1 MILQVAIFHKCN
13 GGIYN
18 DLLPSRQAAAGEVQP
33 YWLQCD
39 AFVFDAPGFLKKN
52 ASILWQSLK
61 GMHYGL
67 LWPGILQKRE
77 REREVRKT
85 HTVYHCIFKD
95 AANLIKT
102 IRIRITLP
110 AAADT
115 LTKKTTWKLSM
126 ARGPT
131 GSFLVGNDSS
141 AKSGI
146 LSSIETKVRNVGYK
160 QSREKIASQFAL
172 YECIGMDIVLL
183 AFDRY
188 DAVHVLD

>member
-1 MILQVAIFHKCN
+1 MARFGLWLPDSVWGKDVQTNVIYHYISIYIYIYSIMILQVAIFHKCN

-77 REREVRKT
+77 RERER
-85 HTVYHCIFKD
+85 
-95 AANLIKT
+95 
-102 IRIRITLP
+102 
-110 AAADT
+110 
-115 LTKKTTWKLSM
+115 
-126 ARGPT
+126 
-131 GSFLVGNDSS
+131 
-141 AKSGI
+141 
-146 LSSIETKVRNVGYK
+146 
-160 QSREKIASQFAL
+160 
-172 YECIGMDIVLL
+172 
-183 AFDRY
+183 
-188 DAVHVLD
+188 